1 MNETEEM
8 NYLALWKDI
17 CFYEVYSDII
27 TYEDYLIYLS
37 KKYCIDIDAIT
48 IKIDEVKNKAN
59 ERINRHHEKQKD
71 YQPLFKTESE
81 EERIKTIIEYNRSR
95 EELKEGVFDES
106 PLTFNEIKKLGF
118 LKTRN

>member
-1 MNETEEM
+1 MADKIAIT
-8 NYLALWKDI
+8 YLDLWKDI
-17 CFYEVYSDII
+17 CLYEVYIDMIS
-27 TYEDYLIYLS
+27 YEDYLIYLAN
-37 KKYCIDIDAIT
+37 KYCTNIDDIVT
-48 IKIDEVKNKAN
+48 KIDEVKKKAN

-106 PLTFNEIKKLGF
+106 PLTFSEIKKLGF

>member
-1 MNETEEM
+1 MADKIAIT
-8 NYLALWKDI
+8 YLDLWKDI
-17 CFYEVYSDII
+17 CLYEVYIDMIS
-27 TYEDYLIYLS
+27 YEDYLIYLAN
-37 KKYCIDIDAIT
+37 KYCTNIDAIVT
-48 IKIDEVKNKAN
+48 KIDEVKKKAN

-95 EELKEGVFDES
+95 EELKEGLFDES

>member
-1 MNETEEM
+1 MADKIAIT
-8 NYLALWKDI
+8 YLDLWKDI
-17 CFYEVYSDII
+17 CLYEVYIDMIS
-27 TYEDYLIYLS
+27 YEDYLIYLAN
-37 KKYCIDIDAIT
+37 KYCTNIDDIVT
-48 IKIDEVKNKAN
+48 KIDEVKKKAN

>member
-1 MNETEEM
+1 MADKIAIT
-8 NYLALWKDI
+8 YLDLWKDI
-17 CFYEVYSDII
+17 CLYEVYIDMIS
-27 TYEDYLIYLS
+27 YEDYLIYLAN
-37 KKYCIDIDAIT
+37 KYCTNIDAIVT
-48 IKIDEVKNKAN
+48 KIDEVKKKAN